1 MCIKISTPSAPVT
14 IESVQSHLEKVIKGD
29 AVEPTNEN
37 LLKETVVDWAKVAK
51 NYKLKSD
58 KVSGENMSSEKT
70 VGGLKKLEVEILG
83 KLVIRTVG

>member
-14 IESVQSHLEKVIKGD
+14 TESVQSHLENVIKGD
-29 AVEPTNEN
+29 SVEPTDGN

-51 NYKLKSD
+51 NYKFKSD
-58 KVSGENMSSEKT
+58 KVCRENMLNEKT

>member
-1 MCIKISTPSAPVT
+1 MCIKISTPSAPFSA
-14 IESVQSHLEKVIKGD
+14 ESVQLHLEKVIKGD
-29 AVEPTNEN
+29 AVEPTDEN

-58 KVSGENMSSEKT
+58 KVGGENMSSEKI